1 MESIFEEEEF
11 ARARPTRYVVPL
23 LAPKSTS
30 QGYLV
35 PEPAAERLYYVINDK
50 RKRSRVEALA
60 RLYSIRP
67 PNLGDYPGWVQRRAR
82 IPFKIYEAS
91 LWLAAGLVIV
101 DPLNRLEGVV

>member
-11 ARARPTRYVVPL
+11 ARARPARYVMPL
-23 LAPKSTS
+23 LASSSTS

-35 PEPAAERLYYVINDK
+35 PEPATERLYYEVDDK
-50 RKRSRVEALA
+50 RKRTRAEALA

-67 PNLGDYPGWVQRRAR
+67 QTSDLPYGVQRIAR
-82 IPFKIYEAS
+82 KPLMIYEAS